1 MVKSS
6 RFGAWYSM
14 VLLPTIRRRVF
25 ALADVNSM
33 YASCEEAFRP
43 DIRGKPVVVLSN
55 NDGCV
60 IAQNKLAKE
69 ILEIYMARPFFE
81 IREAAE
87 KLGTVIFSSNYELYA
102 NMSNRFATILSRYSP
117 RIEKYSIDETF
128 LEMTGMSLD
137 YTGYG
142 HKMRIDVRDSIGL
155 PICVGFGYSKTLAK
169 LANHCAKKQARWDG
183 VCDLTSVTEA
193 ELDAIMQALP
203 VSKIWGIGSRMEK
216 RLNAVGIHDVLRLK
230 RANPKRIRDHFGVL
244 IERIVMELNGEVW
257 LDMEDMLP
265 EAKQVMSSRSFGK
278 RVSTMEKMSEAIT
291 YHATMAADRM
301 RKKGL
306 YANGVYLFMM
316 NSPHDEAVFCS
327 SSLSV
332 GLPAPTNSTLK
343 INRVSQQILK
353 RIFHPGVYYQKAGVM
368 LLDTVP
374 SGGLQTDL
382 FGYSDRDEKSDSLME
397 VMDRINDKYSR
408 GTIWLASEG
417 TPNSNDWT
425 MQRNFKSPNYTGDW
439 GEILKIR

>member
-1 MVKSS
+1 ML
-6 RFGAWYSM
+6 
-14 VLLPTIRRRVF
+14 LLPLLSKVFRRVF

-43 DIRGKPVVVLSN
+43 DIKGKPVVVLSN

-69 ILEIYMARPFFE
+69 VLEIYMAKPFFE

-87 KLGTVIFSSNYELYA
+87 KLGTVVFSSNYELYA
-102 NMSNRFATILSRYSP
+102 NMSNRFATILSKYSP

-128 LEMTGMSLD
+128 LEMTGMSLNYSD
-137 YTGYG
+137 YG
-142 HKMRIDVRDSIGL
+142 HTIKLDVLNSIGL

-169 LANHCAKKQARWDG
+169 LANHCAKKQSRWNG
-183 VCDLTSVTEA
+183 VCDLTSVKDT
-193 ELDAIMQALP
+193 ELDTIMQELP

-216 RLNAVGIHDVLRLK
+216 RLNAVGIYDVLRLK
-230 RANPKRIRDHFGVL
+230 RADPKRIRDHFGVL
-244 IERIVMELNGEVW
+244 VERIVKELNGEVW
-257 LDMEDMLP
+257 LEMEDMLP
-265 EAKQVMSSRSFGK
+265 EAKQVMSSRSFGE
-278 RVSTMEKMSEAIT
+278 RVSTIERMREAIT

-306 YANGVYLFMM
+306 YANGVYVFMM
-316 NSPHDEAVFCS
+316 NSPHDKAVFCS

-343 INRVSQQILK
+343 INQMSQRILQ
-353 RIFHPGVYYQKAGVM
+353 RIFQPGVYYQKAGVM

-374 SGGLQTDL
+374 AGGRQTDL
-382 FGYSDRDEKSDSLME
+382 FGYTERDEKSESLMDI
-397 VMDRINDKYSR
+397 MDQINNKYSR

-417 TPNSNDWT
+417 ADKTKDWS

-439 GEILKIR
+439 NELLVVR

>member
-1 MVKSS
+1 M
-6 RFGAWYSM
+6 
-14 VLLPTIRRRVF
+14 LLFPLLSKVFKRVF

-43 DIRGKPVVVLSN
+43 DIKGKPVVVLSN

-69 ILEIYMARPFFE
+69 VLEIYMARPFFE
-81 IREAAE
+81 IKEIAE
-87 KLGTVIFSSNYELYA
+87 ELGTIVFSSNYELYA
-102 NMSNRFATILSRYSP
+102 NMSNRFAAILSRYSP
-117 RIEKYSIDETF
+117 HIEKYSIDETF
-128 LEMTGMSLD
+128 LEMTGMNVD
-137 YTGYG
+137 YTDYG

-169 LANHCAKKQARWDG
+169 LANHCAKKQARWNG
-183 VCDLTSVTEA
+183 VCDLTSVTDA
-193 ELDAIMQALP
+193 ELDTIMQELP

-244 IERIVMELNGEVW
+244 VERIVKELNGEVW
-257 LDMEDMLP
+257 LDMEYDLP
-265 EAKQVMSSRSFGK
+265 EAKQVMSSRSFGE
-278 RVSTMEKMSEAIT
+278 RVSTMDKMKEAIS
-291 YHATMAADRM
+291 YHASMAAERM
-301 RKKGL
+301 RKKNL
-306 YANGVYLFMM
+306 YANGVYVFMM
-316 NSPHDEAVFCS
+316 NSPHDKAVFCS

-343 INRVSQQILK
+343 INEMSQAILQ
-353 RIFHPGVYYQKAGVM
+353 RIFQPGVYYQKAGVM

-374 SGGLQTDL
+374 AGGRQTDL
-382 FGYSDRDEKSDSLME
+382 FGFTERDEKSESLMN
-397 VMDRINDKYSR
+397 VMDKINNKYSR
-408 GTIWLASEG
+408 GTIRLASEG
-417 TPNSNDWT
+417 TDETKDWS

-439 GEILKIR
+439 SELLEVR

>member
-1 MVKSS
+1 MRLLHTTGK
-6 RFGAWYSM
+6 
-14 VLLPTIRRRVF
+14 VLRRVF

-43 DIRGKPVVVLSN
+43 DIRGRPVVVLSN

-69 ILEIYMARPFFE
+69 VLEIYMARPFFE
-81 IREAAE
+81 IKEIAE
-87 KLGTVIFSSNYELYA
+87 KLGTVVFSSNYELYS
-102 NMSNRFATILSRYSP
+102 NMSNRFAAILSKYSP

-137 YTGYG
+137 YTDYG
-142 HKMRIDVRDSIGL
+142 HKMRTDVWDSIGL
-155 PICVGFGYSKTLAK
+155 PICVGFGHTKTLAK
-169 LANHCAKKQARWDG
+169 LANHCAKKQPRWEG
-183 VCDLTSVTEA
+183 VCDLASVTET
-193 ELDAIMQALP
+193 ELDDIMKALP
-203 VSKIWGIGSRMEK
+203 LSKIWGIGSRMEK
-216 RLNAVGIHDVLRLK
+216 RLNAVGIDNVLRLK

-244 IERIVMELNGEVW
+244 IERIVKELNGEVW
-257 LDMEDMLP
+257 LDIEDVLP

-278 RVSTMEKMSEAIT
+278 RVSTIEKMREAIT

-306 YANGVYLFMM
+306 YANGVYVFMM
-316 NSPHDEAVFCS
+316 NSPHDEAAFCS
-327 SSLSV
+327 SSLSI

-343 INRVSQQILK
+343 INNAAQRILK
-353 RIFHPGVYYQKAGVM
+353 RIFQPDVYYQKAGVM
-368 LLDTVP
+368 LLDTISV
-374 SGGLQTDL
+374 GGQTDL
-382 FGYSDRDEKSDSLME
+382 FGYSDDNNKSDALME
-397 VMDRINDKYSR
+397 VMDKINNKYSR

-417 TPNSNDWT
+417 TEESKDWT

-439 GEILKIR
+439 NEILTVS